1 MASSAKPKQVPG
13 LSLEHQ
19 SLEASETTSSRRN
32 VQPVII
38 SRLPPPFP
46 SRAPTRPPSHRSFRG
61 SARQSQQTSNGSW
74 HKATTGSTFSSQP
87 PKTRGA
93 WTTSSSPSGRTKA
106 DEAFRKVEKSRST
119 GNMLLDHSGA
129 KDGHQ
134 ELMIAMRALFEA
146 YDKDRSGSVNLDD
159 FVETQAEVLSG
170 NEGVL
175 HLPLQDLVAQYLE
188 VRRPGQVGLD
198 GAGLDF
204 EGFVTW
210 QLHWQLPLWVNGT
223 EKEVAEHCMRMKEHL
238 TLTRP
243 NASVRSTAL
252 PRMPFTSRSRLT
264 SARRWPPG
272 KAQAY
277 AADLRETSRP
287 KSARV
292 RRYGGYATAT
302 KGFCEP
308 PQEVFHDISAFES
321 VQNLKEEDSYDL
333 GRSQSRLAETAVA
346 EEAHANPPIDQTVTP
361 VAQRLKNMR
370 LTTDEAATSR
380 RCDVF
385 GLEEP
390 SAAAGSTQS
399 VLATDPYANVRLR
412 IVQSHAVIRPTCP
425 GPQPAKQLTGS
436 KLGERWARL
445 DGMSLES

>member
-1 MASSAKPKQVPG
+1 MASSAKPQQVPG

-19 SLEASETTSSRRN
+19 SLEASEAETNSRRN
-32 VQPVII
+32 LQPVII

-46 SRAPTRPPSHRSFRG
+46 LRAPTRPPSHRSFR

-93 WTTSSSPSGRTKA
+93 WTTSQSSPSGRTKA

-119 GNMLLDHSGA
+119 GNMPLDHSGA
-129 KDGHQ
+129 KDGRQ

-159 FVETQAEVLSG
+159 FVETQAEVLSE
-170 NEGVL
+170 NEGGL

-204 EGFVTW
+204 EGFVMW
-210 QLHWQLPLWVNGT
+210 QLQWQLPLWANGT
-223 EKEVAEHCMRMKEHL
+223 EKEVAEHCMRMKDHL

-243 NASVRSTAL
+243 NASVRSAAP
-252 PRMPFTSRSRLT
+252 PRLPFTSRSRIS

-272 KAQAY
+272 KVQAC
-277 AADLRETSRP
+277 AVDLRETSRP

-308 PQEVFHDISAFES
+308 PEEVFHDIQAFES
-321 VQNLKEEDSYDL
+321 VQNLKEEDSHDV
-333 GRSQSRLAETAVA
+333 GRSQSRLAETAAA
-346 EEAHANPPIDQTVTP
+346 EEESPNRSDRDPCGATP
-361 VAQRLKNMR
+361 M
-370 LTTDEAATSR
+370 EH
-380 RCDVF
+380 VF
-385 GLEEP
+385 
-390 SAAAGSTQS
+390 
-399 VLATDPYANVRLR
+399 DN
-412 IVQSHAVIRPTCP
+412 
-425 GPQPAKQLTGS
+425 
-436 KLGERWARL
+436 
-445 DGMSLES
+445 